1 MKISAVCCCMNRV
14 KNLIMCLKSWVQF
27 DEIQEIIIMDYG
39 SDPPIKDISYKD
51 KRIVQYRYDAE
62 YWHLTKAYNIA
73 IQLAKYDIILKLD
86 TDYYLHKNFFHYHKL
101 YPKTCIV
108 GNKEYDCSLNG
119 FLMIYKTDFININGY
134 NENIIN
140 YGYDDDDIKNRLK
153 KNNIKLCN
161 INHRF
166 ITHIKHNDDERKVNN
181 YNKFLTFE
189 ESVNQNKIISEQ
201 YDWTKYGI
209 MSSINHGIYG

>member
-1 MKISAVCCCMNRV
+1 MNISVVCCCMDRV
-14 KNLIMCLKSWVQF
+14 KNLMTCIKSWIQF
-27 DEIQEIIIMDYG
+27 DEIKEIIIMDYG
-39 SDPPIKDISYKD
+39 SEPPIKNISQKD

-86 TDYYLHKNFFHYHKL
+86 ADYYLYKYFFKHHKL
-101 YPKTCIV
+101 YPNICIV
-108 GNKEYDCSLNG
+108 GDKEYDPSLNG
-119 FLMIYKTDFININGY
+119 FLMIYKKDFMYINGY

-153 KNNIKLCN
+153 KNNIELHN
-161 INHRF
+161 INYEF
-166 ITHIKHNDDERKVNN
+166 IKHIDHGDDERKANN

-189 ESVNQNKIISEQ
+189 ESVNQNKIISDG
-201 YDWTKYGI
+201 YDWTKYGV
-209 MSSINHGIYG
+209 MSSMNHTGYG